1 MPHGDAIGGSV
12 ATFETVLGTTD
23 IELWVFRAL
32 WLVLPFLSGPL
43 YAAALDDTDRLF
55 QVGVSILLW
64 GFWAVLL
71 VASMVPRTQTL
82 TALRVIPSAALVAS
96 AWAAIDA
103 GGDASAREAT
113 IAVAATA
120 VATMLSFRSTITDAF
135 VDGSSYGDER
145 RFLLGTPGPLL
156 LGPLAIVW
164 FCIVGGAVAGP
175 LLLLSQRWIL
185 GAVALVLGWT
195 LTWFAVPILHRLSN
209 RWLVFVPAGLVLHD
223 KTALREPQLFR
234 VEDIEAFGPAPADTH
249 EQDLS
254 LDALGL
260 ALRVVLKEESKI
272 IRNVRGSKIDLTAIT
287 GFVVSPN
294 RPGAVIDEART
305 RNYPIA

>member
-1 MPHGDAIGGSV
+1 MLSVGSV
-12 ATFETVLGTTD
+12 ATFDAVLGTTD
-23 IELWVFRAL
+23 IELWIFRAL
-32 WLVLPFLSGPL
+32 WLVLPFISGPL
-43 YAAALDDTDRLF
+43 FAEALDDTDRPF
-55 QVGVSILLW
+55 QLGVSILLW
-64 GFWAVLL
+64 TVWALL
-71 VASMVPRTQTL
+71 LIATMVPRTQTL
-82 TALRVIPSAALVAS
+82 TALRVVPVAGLLAT

-103 GGDASAREAT
+103 GGDAGVWT
-113 IAVAATA
+113 VTAALGAAAITA
-120 VATMLSFRSTITDAF
+120 MLSFRSTITDAF

-164 FCIVGGAVAGP
+164 ICIVGGAVTGP

-185 GAVALVLGWT
+185 GAIVLVLGWT
-195 LTWFAVPILHRLSN
+195 LTWFTVPILHRLSN
-209 RWLVFVPAGLVLHD
+209 RWLVFVPAGLVVHD

-234 VEDIEAFGPAPADTH
+234 VEDIEAFGPAPADTE

-260 ALRVVLKEESKI
+260 ALRVALKEESKI
-272 IRNVRGSKIDLTAIT
+272 IRNVRGSTIDLTVIT

-294 RPGAVIDEART
+294 RPGAVIEEARKRRYT
-305 RNYPIA
+305 IA